1 MSLLLPELE
10 RIIAEQY
17 DIVTLAEVLDITP
30 EELAEAFRDRI
41 EEKFDYFVS
50 QLELDDGISEI

>member
-50 QLELDDGISEI
+50 QLELDNGISEI